1 MTTTDKAYSH
11 RVTYRVKV
19 EPYYDPFDFDID
31 DDPYPV
37 WKRLRDESPL
47 YRNDKYGFYALTRH
61 TDVARELANWQDYR
75 SGKGTTIDI
84 ILNGLRASLNLEEGG
99 NLAQNLY
106 ALYDY
111 MARRLLHANLNND
124 SAALDEVLNLLSE
137 IHGAWVSIGD
147 EVAAESRASST
158 PAA

>member
-1 MTTTDKAYSH
+1 MFGNKLDPISAYS
-11 RVTYRVKV
+11 KV
-19 EPYYDPFDFDID
+19 G
-31 DDPYPV
+31 V
-37 WKRLRDESPL
+37 GTAVSTASPHQL
-47 YRNDKYGFYALTRH
+47 IVLLFEGARQAVI
-61 TDVARELANWQDYR
+61 VARAGIE
-75 SGKGTTIDI
+75 SGDVPKKGAAITKAIDI

-124 SAALDEVLNLLSE
+124 KAALDEVLNLLSE

-147 EVAAESRASST
+147 KTSPENTSGNANT
-158 PAA
+158 PAL

>member
-1 MTTTDKAYSH
+1 MFGSKLDPINAYS
-11 RVTYRVKV
+11 KV
-19 EPYYDPFDFDID
+19 G
-31 DDPYPV
+31 V
-37 WKRLRDESPL
+37 GTAVSTASPHQL
-47 YRNDKYGFYALTRH
+47 IVLLFEGARQAVV
-61 TDVARELANWQDYR
+61 VARAGIE
-75 SGKGTTIDI
+75 SGDVPKKGAAITKAIDI

-124 SAALDEVLNLLSE
+124 KAALDEVLNLLSE

-147 EVAAESRASST
+147 KTAAENNPGGSNT
-158 PAA
+158 PAV

>member
-1 MTTTDKAYSH
+1 MFGTRLDPINAYS
-11 RVTYRVKV
+11 KV
-19 EPYYDPFDFDID
+19 GIGTA
-31 DDPYPV
+31 V
-37 WKRLRDESPL
+37 SSASPHQL
-47 YRNDKYGFYALTRH
+47 IVLLFEGARQAIV
-61 TDVARELANWQDYR
+61 VARAGMEAGDIPK
-75 SGKGTTIDI
+75 KGAAITKAIDI

-124 SAALDEVLNLLSE
+124 SAALDEVLNLLGE

-147 EVAAESRASST
+147 KARAEDNASGT
-158 PAA
+158 PTA

>member
-1 MTTTDKAYSH
+1 MFGTKFDPINAYS
-11 RVTYRVKV
+11 KV
-19 EPYYDPFDFDID
+19 GIGTA
-31 DDPYPV
+31 V
-37 WKRLRDESPL
+37 STASPHQL
-47 YRNDKYGFYALTRH
+47 IVLLFEGARQALI
-61 TDVARELANWQDYR
+61 VARAGIEAGDVPK
-75 SGKGTTIDI
+75 KGAAITKAIDI

-158 PAA
+158 PTA

>member
-1 MTTTDKAYSH
+1 MFGNKLDPISAYS
-11 RVTYRVKV
+11 KV
-19 EPYYDPFDFDID
+19 G
-31 DDPYPV
+31 V
-37 WKRLRDESPL
+37 GTAVSTASPHQL
-47 YRNDKYGFYALTRH
+47 IVLLFEGARQAVI
-61 TDVARELANWQDYR
+61 VARAGIE
-75 SGKGTTIDI
+75 SGDVPKKGAAITKAIDI

-124 SAALDEVLNLLSE
+124 KAALDEVLNLLSE

-147 EVAAESRASST
+147 KTAAENNPGSGNT
-158 PAA
+158 PAV

>member
-1 MTTTDKAYSH
+1 MFGTRVDPINAYS
-11 RVTYRVKV
+11 KV
-19 EPYYDPFDFDID
+19 GIGTA
-31 DDPYPV
+31 V
-37 WKRLRDESPL
+37 STASPHQL
-47 YRNDKYGFYALTRH
+47 IVLLFEGARQAII
-61 TDVARELANWQDYR
+61 VAR
-75 SGKGTTIDI
+75 SGIEAGDVPRKGAAITKAIDI

-124 SAALDEVLNLLSE
+124 SAALDEVLSLLGE

-147 EVAAESRASST
+147 KAGAKDNVSST
-158 PAA
+158 PTA